1 VASVAKRVYRKPLLT
16 VVEIAAREL
25 LGTGPEPPPE
35 DVKARDALGA
45 DVLTEDIEGY

>member
-1 VASVAKRVYRKPLLT
+1 MVLAEKREYVKPLLT
-16 VVEIAAREL
+16 IVEIAAREL

-35 DVKARDALGA
+35 DGKARDSIAA